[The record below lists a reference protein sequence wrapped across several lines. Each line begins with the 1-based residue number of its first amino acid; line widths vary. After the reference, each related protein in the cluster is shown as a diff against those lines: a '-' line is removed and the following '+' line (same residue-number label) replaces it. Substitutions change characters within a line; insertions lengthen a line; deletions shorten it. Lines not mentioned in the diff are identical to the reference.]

1 MEETVSDVSLV
12 ICMKDGSSC
21 ASDLELIEKK
31 EERVRERERLRD
43 RERVISLKKKKIK
56 RNNRVRMKK
65 VKNFVSSHP
74 IFH

>member
-1 MEETVSDVSLV
+1 
-12 ICMKDGSSC
+12 MKDGSRC

-31 EERVRERERLRD
+31 EERVRERERERD
-43 RERVISLKKKKIK
+43 ISLRKKKIK